1 MKIISNKITLSEKSK
16 GNTIGK
22 RINWSFICVYLLI
35 LAIGLS
41 ILLFCWSPIPIA
53 FSQLSSPG
61 LNSSFSENALRI
73 NISNP
78 SQIIHELVGKYITI
92 YANLNYLKTDK
103 TSDNSSI
110 GGIAYISIVDIKD
123 RVPVDLED
131 WSVEKGL
138 YIPSISPGQSLPLEW
153 NVRLV
158 KAGSYTISVLFNE
171 NRNPFSSPIVSSRI
185 NLEVAPK
192 LNLNPGNVLP
202 VAFGVPAVLIGIFG
216 TLNYLRGRKT
226 GVYK

>member
-1 MKIISNKITLSEKSK
+1 MKSTSNELTLPKKSK
-16 GNTIGK
+16 CNLAGK
-22 RINWSFICVYLLI
+22 RIKRNLICVYLI
-35 LAIGLS
+35 MLAIGLS
-41 ILLFCWSPIPIA
+41 ILLFHWSLINTA
-53 FSQLSSPG
+53 FSQLSSSG
-61 LNSSFSENALRI
+61 LNSSSSKNAVRI

-78 SQIIHELVGKYITI
+78 SQVIHEMVGKYITI
-92 YANLNYLKTDK
+92 NASLNYLKSNK
-103 TSDNSSI
+103 SPGNSTI
-110 GGIAYISIVDIKD
+110 DGIAYISIVDVKD
-123 RVPVDLED
+123 RIPVDLED

-153 NVRLV
+153 NIRLV

-185 NLEVAPK
+185 SLEVSPK

-202 VAFGVPAVLIGIFG
+202 VAFGVPAFLIGVLG

-226 GVYK
+226 GIYR

>member
-1 MKIISNKITLSEKSK
+1 M
-16 GNTIGK
+16 
-22 RINWSFICVYLLI
+22 

-41 ILLFCWSPIPIA
+41 ILLFHWSLINTA
-53 FSQLSSPG
+53 FSQLSSLG
-61 LNSSFSENALRI
+61 LNSSSSKNALRI

-78 SQIIHELVGKYITI
+78 SQVIHKMVGKYTI
-92 YANLNYLKTDK
+92 INASLNYLK
-103 TSDNSSI
+103 SNENPSNSTI
-110 GGIAYISIVDIKD
+110 DGIAYISIVDVKD
-123 RVPVDLED
+123 RIPVDLED

-185 NLEVAPK
+185 NLEVSPK

-202 VAFGVPAVLIGIFG
+202 VAFEDHYLIGVLG
-216 TLNYLRGRKT
+216 SLNYLRGRKT
-226 GVYK
+226 GIYR